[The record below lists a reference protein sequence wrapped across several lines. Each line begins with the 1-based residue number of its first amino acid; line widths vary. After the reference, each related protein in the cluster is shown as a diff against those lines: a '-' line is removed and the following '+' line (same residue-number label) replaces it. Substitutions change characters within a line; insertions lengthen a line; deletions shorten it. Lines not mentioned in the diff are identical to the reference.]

1 MENNSKR
8 MSQKPEK
15 LSHHHDTPLR
25 ENNDA
30 AKTLQGKELRVFVN
44 ELLSYGPKQQTKYKF
59 NEIRFL
65 ADVNKLVFCMP
76 EIGV

>member
-1 MENNSKR
+1 

-15 LSHHHDTPLR
+15 LLHHHDTPLR

-30 AKTLQGKELRVFVN
+30 AKTLDGVELPVFVN

-59 NEIRFL
+59 KEVRFL
-65 ADVNKLVFCMP
+65 AEVNTLVFCMP
-76 EIGV
+76 EIGG